1 MKTCKL
7 LAASLLAVTVLAA
20 CSDDSPSVPQPP
32 VSAGGAGVYVINQ
45 GNYYGGV
52 SGTVD
57 ALSFADSTY
66 AENFFESANGISVG
80 DSPQQGVAYGSKI
93 YIPVY
98 ASNLVW
104 VLDKST
110 LNIVA
115 SVTTNGPEAVCGAG
129 GYVFIANNDG
139 YVSRLDTLTHAID
152 RREEVGPNPAGLAAL
167 DGKVYATISDGY
179 NYDDGYV
186 NGLRV
191 AVVDVATGEK
201 TGDIAVGL
209 NPGQIVAEP
218 AGRYLFVV
226 CRGNYDDVAAKVQRI
241 APEENNAVTDFAG
254 GGMVAVTSAG
264 QVAVVS
270 MEADYAANK
279 AQVTSNVYD
288 ARTGTVVVRN
298 LLDANPPAM
307 PASIDANPLTGEW
320 YVCSDKGPND
330 YDKRG
335 VVYVYSRNGSLLRT
349 YEAGIH
355 PVGVIFR

>member
-7 LAASLLAVTVLAA
+7 LAAFLLAVTVLAA

-66 AENFFESANGISVG
+66 ADNFFESANGISVG

-104 VLDKST
+104 VLDKAT

-129 GYVFIANNDG
+129 GYVFIANN
-139 YVSRLDTLTHAID
+139 
-152 RREEVGPNPAGLAAL
+152 
-167 DGKVYATISDGY
+167 
-179 NYDDGYV
+179 DGYV

-279 AQVTSNVYD
+279 ARVTSNVYD